1 MLGGRSRSGTA
12 ALLSSSL
19 RTSGLL
25 TALAGL
31 PGDRIAIGTIVA
43 ALQDRA
49 YALLV
54 VLLGL
59 PNCLPMPPPIP
70 LVCGLV
76 LVFVSFQMLMGRRM
90 PWLPQVLLSRSIGKP
105 ELNRAVERALPALI
119 RLERFSKP
127 RLTMLG
133 GAYAVPILGLVILI
147 LALGLI
153 VAAPFIGQI
162 PLGLA
167 VCLVGLGLV
176 ERDGLLIIIGA
187 IFGIAGLL
195 LSAGFAY
202 AIFSGIHE
210 LLF

>member
-1 MLGGRSRSGTA
+1 V
-12 ALLSSSL
+12 SSPL

-25 TALAGL
+25 IALAAL
-31 PGDRIAIGTIVA
+31 PGERIAVGSIIA
-43 ALQDRA
+43 ALKDRA

-76 LVFVSFQMLMGRRM
+76 LASVAVQMLAGRAV
-90 PWLPQVLLSRSIGKP
+90 PWLPQALLARSIAKKDLSRAVA
-105 ELNRAVERALPALI
+105 RAVPVLI
-119 RLERFSKP
+119 RLERFSRP

-133 GAYAVPILGLVILI
+133 SASAIPVLGVVILV
-147 LALGLI
+147 LALGLV

-162 PLGLA
+162 PLGVA

-176 ERDGLLIIIGA
+176 ERDGVLIIAGA
-187 IFGIAGLL
+187 AVGVLGLA

-202 AIFSGIHE
+202 AIFSGIHG
-210 LLF
+210 LFF

>member
-1 MLGGRSRSGTA
+1 M
-12 ALLSSSL
+12 SSPL

-25 TALAGL
+25 IALAAL
-31 PGDRIAIGTIVA
+31 PGERIAVGSIIA
-43 ALQDRA
+43 ALKDRA

-76 LVFVSFQMLMGRRM
+76 LASVAVQMLAGRAV
-90 PWLPQVLLSRSIGKP
+90 PWLPQALLARSIAKKDLSRAVA
-105 ELNRAVERALPALI
+105 RAVPVLI
-119 RLERFSKP
+119 RLERFSRP

-133 GAYAVPILGLVILI
+133 SASAIPVLGVVILV
-147 LALGLI
+147 LALGLV

-162 PLGLA
+162 PLGVA

-176 ERDGLLIIIGA
+176 ERDGVLIIAGA
-187 IFGIAGLL
+187 AVGVLGLA

-202 AIFSGIHE
+202 AIFSGIHG
-210 LLF
+210 LFF

>member
-1 MLGGRSRSGTA
+1 M
-12 ALLSSSL
+12 SSPL

-25 TALAGL
+25 IALTHL
-31 PGDRIAIGTIVA
+31 PGPRVAIRDIVA
-43 ALQDRA
+43 ALRDRA

-76 LVFVSFQMLMGRRM
+76 LAFVAVQMLMARAT
-90 PWLPQVLLSRSIGKP
+90 PWLPQRLLNRSIAQTD
-105 ELNRAVERALPALI
+105 LARAVGRALPPLI

-133 GAYAVPILGLVILI
+133 GPFALPVLGAVLLF

-176 ERDGLLIIIGA
+176 ERDGVLIIAGA
-187 IFGIAGLL
+187 VVGAVGLA

-202 AIFSGIHE
+202 ALVSWLASF
-210 LLF
+210 F

>member
-1 MLGGRSRSGTA
+1 
-12 ALLSSSL
+12 LSSPL
-19 RTSGLL
+19 RTSGIL
-25 TALAGL
+25 TALAAL
-31 PGDRIAIGTIVA
+31 PGDRIAIGSIVA
-43 ALQDRA
+43 ALKDRA

-76 LVFVSFQMLMGRRM
+76 LIFVAIQMLTGRVI
-90 PWLPQVLLSRSIGKP
+90 PWLPPALLSRSIGKP
-105 ELNRAVERALPALI
+105 VLTRAVDRAVPLLV
-119 RLERFSKP
+119 RLERISRP
-127 RLTMLG
+127 RLTVLG
-133 GAYAVPILGLVILI
+133 SRYAIPVIGLLILV
-147 LALGLI
+147 LALGLV

-176 ERDGLLIIIGA
+176 ERDGLLIIAGA
-187 IFGIAGLL
+187 AFGAVGLV

-202 AIFSGIHE
+202 AIFSGIHG